1 MDKQTPIRL
10 YDSVTS
16 PNCHRVKV
24 VLEEKQLPYRMIP
37 VDLKAGE
44 QKKPDLAK
52 AELARALKIAPNY
65 TEARQLLE
73 HLQNG
78 NSQSKTP

>member
-44 QKKPDLAK
+44 QKN
-52 AELARALKIAPNY
+52 RIFF
-65 TEARQLLE
+65 
-73 HLQNG
+73 G
-78 NSQSKTP
+78 

>member
-24 VLEEKQLPYRMIP
+24 VLAMGMISYGICFSADP
-37 VDLKAGE
+37 AL
-44 QKKPDLAK
+44 LAYGK
-52 AELARALKIAPNY
+52 V
-65 TEARQLLE
+65 
-73 HLQNG
+73 G
-78 NSQSKTP
+78 GGDFS